1 MHICT
6 NTSFFLMSRLGQ
18 NLNLVHWFYF
28 LFSYLLHY
36 PHLDIV
42 TLESLKQF
50 SMKQWSIPRGMR
62 GGYLHRLS
70 PPPTP
75 YLVHISLP
83 PYLLIHSQIST
94 HHPTAFYYQF
104 HLWVGHYCIE
114 KPNDHNRKGCFSQ
127 NILLFHGSSKSS
139 LTPSFLTLTLTKYP
153 NRLP

>member
-1 MHICT
+1 MARIWTWFIDFFFCSHI
-6 NTSFFLMSRLGQ
+6 
-18 NLNLVHWFYF
+18 
-28 LFSYLLHY
+28 LLHY

-50 SMKQWSIPRGMR
+50 SMKQWSIPRGMC
-62 GGYLHRLS
+62 GGIS
-70 PPPTP
+70 SEAFSPTP

-153 NRLP
+153 NLLP